1 MKHKTVKPLRFA
13 NEPQTIL
20 LILPTWVGDL
30 VMATPFIESLFARF
44 PQAKVSF
51 VLNRHL
57 TSLLEASPWVGQHYY
72 WPKKDK
78 SPEAKQAQKALVS
91 QLREQKFDLA
101 ITLPNSFRSAWLCW
115 QAGAKRRVGFNR
127 DGRGLLLTDRIPVP
141 NRASSSERQASI
153 TKGRFNPLPLVE
165 YYSVLAQALDCP
177 KSGDNLQL
185 FTTPAEDQAVMTRL
199 KAEGFSQAQPHAQH
213 QPLVVVCPGAN
224 FGASKCWP
232 PERFAKVADE
242 LAKQHNAFIAISPGP
257 GEEPLAQAIADTM
270 QYSSALLVA
279 PCLSLGELKSLIA
292 RSDLLLGN
300 DTGPRHFGRAFDVHR
315 VTVFGPTEER
325 WTDTSHGR
333 ESIVRVQVP
342 CGPCHKKVC
351 PLERQDC
358 MEDVTVAM
366 VAAASH
372 EQLTQALAAKGSR
385 GNSPG

>member
-1 MKHKTVKPLRFA
+1 MEWISVKHQPVKPLRFA
-13 NEPQTIL
+13 NEPQNIL
-20 LILPTWVGDL
+20 LILPTWVGDV

-57 TSLLEASPWVGQHYY
+57 TSLLEASPWVGQHFH
-72 WPKKDK
+72 WPKKGK
-78 SPEAKQAQKALVS
+78 STEAKQAQKALVR
-91 QLREQKFDLA
+91 QLRAQNFDLA

-141 NRASSSERQASI
+141 NRASSRERQASI
-153 TKGRFNPLPLVE
+153 TKGRFTPLPLVE
-165 YYSVLAQALDCP
+165 YYAVLAQALGCP
-177 KSGDNLQL
+177 TSGDNLQL
-185 FTTPAEDQAVMTRL
+185 FTTPAEDQAVLERL
-199 KAEGFSQAQPHAQH
+199 AACGYEPSPPQQ

-232 PERFAKVADE
+232 PERFAQVADE
-242 LAKQHNAFIAISPGP
+242 LVKQHNACIAISPGP
-257 GEEPLAQAIADTM
+257 GEEPLAEAIAEAM
-270 QYSSALLVA
+270 QQPSALLVT
-279 PCLSLGELKSLIA
+279 PCLTLGELKSLIA

-351 PLERQDC
+351 PLVRQDC

-372 EQLTQALAAKGSR
+372 EQLTQALAAKKV
-385 GNSPG
+385 